1 MQPLLFLYDG
11 LPTDV
16 PKADAIHLLH
26 KASILFIY
34 TGWLLLP
41 PRFLWVYLLYVGLT
55 LVSWHLN
62 ADICPMTQAEYRARH
77 WNPETTPG
85 FTQLFV
91 VRPFLANVGAR
102 GADIESTVT
111 TVALNLIYVFFL
123 VALVRVGLNY
133 MTSK

>member
-26 KASILFIY
+26 KVSILFIY
-34 TGWLLLP
+34 TGWLLP
-41 PRFLWVYLLYVGLT
+41 SRFLWVYLLYVGLT
-55 LVSWHLN
+55 LASWWVN
-62 ADICPMTQAEYRARH
+62 ADICPKTQMEYRARH

-91 VRPFLANVGAR
+91 VRPFLVATVGAA
-102 GADIESTVT
+102 GAATESTVT
-111 TVALNLIYVFFL
+111 TVALNLIYILFA
-123 VALVRVGLNY
+123 VALLRFGLNY
-133 MTSK
+133 INSK